1 MKVVLQKDVKNLG
14 KKGDVLEV
22 AEGYGRN
29 FLLPRGLAVEAN
41 AGNLRQIEQQKKAEA
56 AKNTR
61 ELKQAQ
67 AVAEKLSGKGLTIR
81 ARVGGAGKLFGS
93 ITSQE
98 LADQLKEQLAVD
110 IDKRKIDLKEP
121 IKSLGS
127 YSVTARIHPEVH
139 VTFKVEVVPEE

>member
-1 MKVVLQKDVKNLG
+1 VKVILQKDVKNLG

>member
-1 MKVVLQKDVKNLG
+1 MKVILQKDVKNLG
-14 KKGDVLEV
+14 KKGEIVEV

-29 FLLPRGLAVEAN
+29 FLLPRGLAVEAT
-41 AGNLRQIEQQKKAEA
+41 AGNLRQVEQQKKVEA
-56 AKNTR
+56 ARSAR
-61 ELKQAQ
+61 ELKEAQ
-67 AVAEKLSGKGLTIR
+67 ADAAKLEGKTITIR
-81 ARVGGAGKLFGS
+81 AKVGGAGKLFGS

-98 LADQLKEQLAVD
+98 VADQIKEQLAVD

-139 VTFKVEVVPEE
+139 ATFKVEVVAE

>member
-1 MKVVLQKDVKNLG
+1 MKVILQKDVKNLG

>member
-1 MKVVLQKDVKNLG
+1 MKVILQKDVKNLG

-98 LADQLKEQLAVD
+98 LADQLA
-110 IDKRKIDLKEP
+110 
-121 IKSLGS
+121 GS
-127 YSVTARIHPEVH
+127 SW
-139 VTFKVEVVPEE
+139 